1 MPLKIHC
8 FQQAPFED
16 PGYIKD
22 WIDKKGHSLSY
33 TRFYKDFE
41 LPSIYDYDCL
51 VIMGGPMGV
60 SDEDKYP
67 WLADE
72 KKAIKE
78 AIENNKKVLG
88 ICLGSQL
95 IASVLG
101 ARVYKNP
108 ETEIGWF
115 DVSLTEEGHK
125 EDLLDSF
132 PSTFKVFQ
140 WHGDTFELPEG
151 ARHLASS
158 EVCKNQAFIYKENVV
173 GLQFHFEVTH
183 DSLEQM
189 LDGADDELRDAPFI
203 QSKDDIQKNSHYINE
218 TNQKMHL
225 ILDRII
231 K

>member
-1 MPLKIHC
+1 MPFKIHC
-8 FQQAPFED
+8 FQQAPFEGL
-16 PGYIKD
+16 GYIKD
-22 WIDKKGHSLSY
+22 WIDKKGHSLEY
-33 TRFYKDFE
+33 TRFYRDYE
-41 LPSIYDYDCL
+41 LPSIDDYDCL

-60 SDEDKYP
+60 NDEDKHP

-95 IASVLG
+95 IASVLDG
-101 ARVYKNP
+101 RVYKNP

-115 DVSLTEEGHK
+115 DVTLTPKGQK
-125 EDLLDSF
+125 EPLLDSF

-151 ARHLASS
+151 TRHLAES
-158 EVCKNQAFIYKENVV
+158 EVCQNQAFIYGENVV

-183 DSLEQM
+183 DSLDQM
-189 LDGADDELRDAPFI
+189 LDGADDELIDAPFI

-225 ILDRII
+225 ILDRLI